1 MNMHTQVRINT
12 PHIVHDTLEG
22 ETILI
27 NLKNGNYYSFDKTGA
42 VIWEVIDRDGNSGL
56 LAEVISEIFETTIE
70 NSSSL
75 IDAFISQ
82 LLMENLVVE
91 ESQISYSQAAF
102 SKEEMTSLVK
112 ERISGLEPPVLNKY
126 SDMKDALMLDPIHDV
141 DEKGWPTIN
150 EE

>member
-1 MNMHTQVRINT
+1 MHTQVRINT